1 MPNVSWNSY
10 AAVSAYNRKLDQ
22 ALTEAAR
29 AALSDHPELLG
40 VWLFGSRARG
50 DHGARSDVDL
60 LLVVSSARPRP
71 MDRLLDYK
79 DLIERIPAPVDLLV
93 LTPSEVDATRD
104 QPFYRR
110 VLAEAHV
117 LAMRADFPGLRPLP
131 SSGL

>member
-1 MPNVSWNSY
+1 MPTVSWNSY
-10 AAVSAYNRKLDQ
+10 ADVSAYNRRLDL
-22 ALTEAAR
+22 ALTEAAQ
-29 AALSDHPELLG
+29 AAIKDHPEVLG

-110 VLAEAHV
+110 LWREARLLAN
-117 LAMRADFPGLRPLP
+117 RR
-131 SSGL
+131 